1 MHQSEKYGKIY
12 VAEINA
18 KPWATMDTSMPL
30 MVGDVLLEVDGTD
43 VRITGSGNKPIKVS
57 GWGQG
62 QDWGEDEGMLSVR

>member
-1 MHQSEKYGKIY
+1 LLHQSEKYGKIY

-43 VRITGSGNKPIKVS
+43 VFQV
-57 GWGQG
+57 
-62 QDWGEDEGMLSVR
+62 MLLTLAWTNF